1 MTREEFL
8 AIYPQFSILPG
19 VVLTGAIAG
28 ANARFADFGSDAEE
42 ARRLCAAHKLTM
54 YAMSYPQEG
63 TPASVAKLAEAGR
76 TQKQEIASKKA
87 GEVSV
92 SYASTSSA
100 ASGTYTGL
108 NDLKET
114 LFGVQLL
121 SLLKLYGFSRY
132 IP

>member
-8 AIYPQFSILPG
+8 AVYPQFSILPG
-19 VVLTGAIAG
+19 VVLSGAIAG
-28 ANARFADFGSDAEE
+28 ANARFGDFGPDAEE
-42 ARRLCAAHKLTM
+42 ARRLCAAHKLTL
-54 YAMSYPQEG
+54 YAMSCPPEG

-76 TQKQEIASKKA
+76 SQRQEVSSKKV

-92 SYASTSSA
+92 SYAVASSMA
-100 ASGTYTGL
+100 AGAYTGL